1 MTLAGY
7 FLGNLEFF
15 QKHFEAVV
23 IGIILLSVMPMVI
36 AYLRHRFNAT
46 KH

>member
-23 IGIILLSVMPMVI
+23 IGIILLSVMPILIGI
-36 AYLRHRFNAT
+36 AKAKLNST
-46 KH
+46 K